1 MLKMLEI
8 YHAGENTF
16 KNWKLREILI
26 NPEHIVRCTPDDV
39 MKEKLTTGI
48 LGGLTGLDPRAEF
61 TRICQLGS
69 MSVTVVGSV
78 EQIESKLSEN
88 KRLLKG

>member
-1 MLKMLEI
+1 
-8 YHAGENTF
+8 
-16 KNWKLREILI
+16 
-26 NPEHIVRCTPDDV
+26 